1 MICSSDKSTSL
12 EGAQK
17 KKPGDDQG
25 GLPKM
30 KGKEKEITMAH
41 SLDKL

>member
-1 MICSSDKSTSL
+1 VS
-12 EGAQK
+12 E

-25 GLPKM
+25 GLPKL
-30 KGKEKEITMAH
+30 KGNEKEIIIAH